1 MSDLIKQV
9 LAQGDFGALQTS
21 ALLIFVGVMGF
32 VTLWL
37 FLPGA
42 KIYYQ
47 DRAKEIG
54 LEGGE

>member
-9 LAQGDFGALQTS
+9 LAQGDFGALQSS
-21 ALLIFVGVMGF
+21 ALLIFVGVMGL

-37 FLPGA
+37 FLPGSRN
-42 KIYYQ
+42 YYQ

-54 LEGGE
+54 LEGRE